1 MESIIMPST
10 DHRGDSRT
18 GLTTRAE
25 RRVGS
30 GTEASLRAPEPAV
43 HVAASPGLYDD
54 ERSGL
59 EYPG

>member
-1 MESIIMPST
+1 MPST